1 MSQSTD
7 VVSNVPHAAPP
18 APPIHR
24 AEQVRHR
31 RGLAL
36 AIIVTCQL
44 MLILDVTV
52 MNVALPRI
60 QADLHFSAT
69 GLAWVMSSY
78 TLTYGGLLLLG
89 GRAGDL
95 LGRRRTFVAGI
106 ALFTLASLAGGLA
119 TSASWLLVA
128 RVLQGVG
135 AAIAGPS
142 TIALIATTFAE
153 PRERLR
159 ALAVL
164 SGVASGG
171 FAIGLIVGGIL
182 TEAATWRWVLF
193 INVPFGVAATVL
205 APRFVPEAATAAGPA
220 GAAAG
225 APAAGASA
233 AGAART
239 GPAGLDL
246 PGAVTATAGVA
257 SLVYAFI
264 EAATNGW
271 SGSRTVIPLTAGIV
285 LLAAFLAIEVRARR
299 PLMPLRLFADR
310 NRAAGYA
317 IFFLAPAAMMSM
329 FFFLTQFLQDVR
341 GFGALATGFAFL
353 PMAIGMFA
361 MTRLIPHLLPRF
373 GPKPL
378 VVSGSLLVIGGLVW
392 LTQLTPDSGYAAA
405 VFGPMLMM
413 GVGGGTSF
421 VPLTPVIMAEV
432 APQDAGAASGVLQT
446 MQQTGSSL
454 GLAVLVTIFGTA
466 VRHAAPGAPAHETLV
481 SGMTAAFAAATAFA
495 ALIVVVALTF
505 RSTRADQ
512 HRSNVA

>member
-1 MSQSTD
+1 LSQQTD
-7 VVSNVPHAAPP
+7 VVPNAAHPQVATP
-18 APPIHR
+18 ATHR
-24 AEQVRHR
+24 AERARHR

-44 MLILDVTV
+44 MLILDATV

-69 GLAWVMSSY
+69 SLAWVMSSY

-95 LGRRRTFVAGI
+95 LGRRRMFISGI

-119 TSASWLLVA
+119 TSASWLLIA

-135 AAIAGPS
+135 AAVAGPS
-142 TIALIATTFAE
+142 TIALIATTFTE

-171 FAIGLIVGGIL
+171 FAIGLIIGGIL
-182 TEAATWRWVLF
+182 TEVASWRWVLF
-193 INVPFGVAATVL
+193 INVPFGLAATLL
-205 APRFVPEAATAAGPA
+205 APRFVHETAT
-220 GAAAG
+220 GAAAHG
-225 APAAGASA
+225 GR
-233 AGAART
+233 AR
-239 GPAGLDL
+239 LDL

-264 EAATNGW
+264 EAATDGW
-271 SGSRTVIPLTAGIV
+271 SGTRTVVALLAGVV
-285 LLAAFLAIEVRARR
+285 LIAAFLAIEVRVRQ

-310 NRAAGYA
+310 NRAAGYT

-329 FFFLTQFLQDVR
+329 FFFLTQFLQEVR

-353 PMAIGMFA
+353 PMAAGMFG
-361 MTRLIPHLLPRF
+361 MTRLIPNLLPRF

-378 VVSGSLLVIGGLVW
+378 SVTGALLVIGGLGW
-392 LTQLTPDSGYAAA
+392 LTQLSAGSGYAGS
-405 VFGPMLMM
+405 VLGPMLLM
-413 GVGGGTSF
+413 GVGGGMSF
-421 VPLTPVIMAEV
+421 VPLTPVIMAAV

-454 GLAVLVTIFGTA
+454 GLAVLVTVFGTV
-466 VRHAAPGAPAHETLV
+466 VRHAAPGASTHQTLV
-481 SGMTAAFAAATAFA
+481 DGMTAAFTVATGFAAAVA
-495 ALIVVVALTF
+495 VVALAF
-505 RSTRADQ
+505 RSTLAGRP
-512 HRSNVA
+512 S